1 MTRTIFAALAAG
13 ALLVGCAMPIATMPK
28 RQDPFAGLG
37 LPQAQG
43 GHPEL
48 SIAVVASA
56 NTQATVDF
64 GHKVLAGSA
73 TDKWLKQEFEL
84 LQRNFGKVVHA
95 ASLPEAWGA
104 GVDLVAVLDVYDQT
118 WTSCKYEETLVF
130 LAPGSAEL
138 DRVKAATDI
147 PFRGPLSTN
156 KVLAE
161 CIEDVQGQIER
172 GIRSSKALREFAQRK
187 SSGAPAAA
195 KGKGEPEPPG
205 RLQQPSKQ
213 TVAGAAAPRDFPK
226 IAVWDLSA
234 RETKAAYA
242 QELTSILVSEIARM
256 KKHEV
261 YSQENIRTLA
271 GWTEERMKLGCT
283 STQCLTALGQM
294 DVAKLIS
301 GSIGKIGDTYSIS
314 LNLFDTQNARAENAL
329 SEFCGS
335 ENELI
340 GVLQRAVRKL
350 LAEQ

>member
-1 MTRTIFAALAAG
+1 MIRTIFAAV
-13 ALLVGCAMPIATMPK
+13 ALGVLLCGCAVPIATMPQ

-37 LPQAQG
+37 LPKAKG

-118 WTSCKYEETLVF
+118 WTSCKYDETIVF
-130 LAPGSAEL
+130 LAPGNAEV

-147 PFRGPLSTN
+147 PFRGPFSTN

-172 GIRSSKALREFAQRK
+172 GIRNSKALREFAQRK
-187 SSGAPAAA
+187 PSNFSAEGKAEPGPSGRP
-195 KGKGEPEPPG
+195 
-205 RLQQPSKQ
+205 QQPSKQ
-213 TVAGAAAPRDFPK
+213 TVAGGSVPRDLPK

-234 RETKAAYA
+234 RETKATYA

-283 STQCLTALGQM
+283 SSQCLTALGQM
-294 DVAKLIS
+294 DVAKLVS

-329 SEFCGS
+329 SEFCRS

-340 GVLQRAVRKL
+340 GVLQGAVRKL
-350 LAEQ
+350 LAGQ